1 MLNGKKTIWVDYR
14 FRIVN
19 GKITFSVE
27 KAYYQNLRLPAWLV
41 EKMIEIVAAR
51 QPEKYDRTKPLP
63 TPFGL
68 RNLWTSANAV
78 GEEN

>member
-27 KAYYQNLRLPAWLV
+27 KAYHQNLRLPAWLV
-41 EKMIEIVAAR
+41 EKMIEILAAR
-51 QPEKYDRTKPLP
+51 QPEKYDTTKPLP
-63 TPFGL
+63 MPFGL
-68 RNLWTSANAV
+68 RDLWTEGHTV
-78 GEEN
+78 GGKN